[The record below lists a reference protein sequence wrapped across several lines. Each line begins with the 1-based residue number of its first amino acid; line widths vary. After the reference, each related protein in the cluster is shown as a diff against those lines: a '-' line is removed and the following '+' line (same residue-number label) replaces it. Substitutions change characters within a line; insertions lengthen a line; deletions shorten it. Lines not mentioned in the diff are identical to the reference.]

1 MSNSLY
7 FCHNQVT
14 DIIIVKGTSM
24 AFSRYCLELR
34 RKKELSQ
41 LELSEI
47 LGLSF
52 SQLRNLEKERTKL
65 PKPEVFQRLAE
76 YLGKDVFDVAYDVF
90 FNDDGQKMTDDPSIE
105 INRNYLVSRW
115 LDGYML
121 DPNIC
126 FTADNGR
133 QMQFDGSFWAPSHG
147 RRKCLIG
154 YCHQDAYLSALDDLD
169 KTNSLKKAI
178 ISDSFFIETLDDTDS
193 IKEVRF
199 VLDKNSETDRH
210 IFSEIKNIHLFN
222 LGKNIDISYVL
233 FDSNSKRSD
242 SQPELHY
249 VTGRSSKIDL

>member
-1 MSNSLY
+1 M
-7 FCHNQVT
+7 T

-65 PKPEVFQRLAE
+65 PKLEVFQRLAE

-115 LDGYML
+115 LDGYIL
-121 DPNIC
+121 DPNIF
-126 FTADNGR
+126 FTADNGQ
-133 QMQFDGSFWAPSHG
+133 QMQFDGSFWMPRYRS
-147 RRKCLIG
+147 RICLIG
-154 YCHQDAYLSALDDLD
+154 HYRRDVYLSALNGPNEADD
-169 KTNSLKKAI
+169 LKKAV
-178 ISDSFFIETLDDTDS
+178 ISDSFFIEKINEMGS
-193 IKEVRF
+193 VREVRF
-199 VLDKNSETDRH
+199 VLDKNNDNDCR
-210 IFSEIKNIHLFN
+210 IFNEIKNIRLFN

-233 FDSNSKRSD
+233 FDSESKHSGL
-242 SQPELHY
+242 QFELHY
-249 VTGRSSKIDL
+249 ATDRSSIIDL